1 LNSYVNLSAS
11 RPIDS
16 KGTDTGLIISM
27 ILLFALG
34 LFTLYA
40 SSESYAVRVF
50 GDSMYF
56 VKRHLISMAV
66 GIVLLIAAAC
76 VPLEFTRRCLAV
88 IFLGTF
94 VLCLMTFLPGIGD
107 ERNGATRWIKLPGL
121 GTFQPSEAA
130 KIAVVMYLANLFDK
144 KAERMDDPRA
154 SVYPAA
160 VGVML
165 FVFVIFFQND
175 FSTSIFILG
184 IALMMF
190 LLAGIKWR
198 WFIAFALFAI
208 PLGILFVFVSEY
220 RVNRVIA
227 WIRPDYDIM
236 GINYQLNASRRAI
249 SAGGL
254 WGAGFG
260 TGLEY
265 VTKIPEVQSDF
276 IFAGWT
282 EAMGLFGVVLY
293 LGILFYFEYRC
304 VVTALTANTRF
315 KSLLVFG
322 LALSILAQSLMN
334 CGVVSGSLP
343 STGIPLPFFSSGGS
357 SLIMTMISC
366 GLIINVSQ
374 SKDSVERAYE

>member
-1 LNSYVNLSAS
+1 MTNYGNLSAS

-16 KGTDTGLIISM
+16 KSADSGLIISM

-34 LFTLYA
+34 LFTLYS
-40 SSESYAVRVF
+40 SSESYAIRAF

-56 VKRHLISMAV
+56 VKRQLISMGV
-66 GIVLLIAAAC
+66 GIVLMIIAAC
-76 VPLEFTRRCLAV
+76 VPLQFIRRCMPL
-88 IFLGTF
+88 IFFGSLF
-94 VLCLMTFLPGIGD
+94 LCIMTFMPGIGD

-121 GTFQPSEAA
+121 GTFQPSETA
-130 KIAVVMYLANLFDK
+130 KIAVVLFLANLFDK
-144 KAERMDDPRA
+144 QSDRIGDPRYT
-154 SVYPAA
+154 VYPAA
-160 VGVML
+160 LSVLV
-165 FVFVIFFQND
+165 FVLVIFFQND

-184 IALMMF
+184 IALLML
-190 LLAGIKWR
+190 LLAGVKWR
-198 WFIAFALFAI
+198 WFLAFALFAV

-227 WIRPDYDIM
+227 WLRPDYDIM
-236 GINYQLNASRRAI
+236 GINYQLSASRRAI

-282 EAMGLFGVVLY
+282 EAMGLFGVVTY
-293 LGILFYFEYRC
+293 LGVLFYFEYRC
-304 VVTALTANTRF
+304 VVTALTADSRF
-315 KSLLVFG
+315 KSLLVLG
-322 LALSILAQSLMN
+322 LSLSILAQSLMN
-334 CGVVSGSLP
+334 CGVVSGALP

-357 SLIMTMISC
+357 SLLMTMVAC

-374 SKDSVERAYE
+374 SKNSVERAYE